1 MNGAIAVGVFDGMH
15 LGHRALLTRALER
28 AAGEPTVA
36 VSFDPHPD
44 VVLAR
49 EFRPFAPLTPLPE
62 KQARIERMGIA
73 LRVLPFTRELARLE
87 PEVFVERHLVQPL
100 APRWLVVG
108 EDFALGRARA
118 GNVARLRELGR
129 QFGFE
134 VDALPLHV
142 ADGAPVTSTRIR
154 ELLAQGGVAEAAR
167 LLGRP
172 YGFTA
177 LVVGG
182 DRVGRTLGFPTANL
196 RLHDEQ
202 QVPAHG
208 IYAVWA
214 RLAGERT
221 WHMGAMSIGV
231 RPTFGG
237 GLRTLEVHLLDWD
250 GDLYGRDLQVSFAD
264 WIRPEQAFAGSD
276 ALVTAMHADVAE
288 TRERLARLGPPEDE
302 FAPAPRRPADRAAQ
316 AARGPAADPPK

>member
-1 MNGAIAVGVFDGMH
+1 MSGAVAVGVFDGVH
-15 LGHRALLTRALER
+15 LGHRALFARALER
-28 AAGEPTVA
+28 AEGEPTVA
-36 VSFDPHPD
+36 VSFEPHPD

-62 KQARIERMGIA
+62 KQSRITRLGID
-73 LRVLPFTRELARLE
+73 LRVLAFTRELAALE
-87 PEVFVERHLVQPL
+87 PEVFVQRHLVDPFE
-100 APRWLVVG
+100 PRWLVVG

-118 GNVARLRELGR
+118 GNVARLRELGKHH
-129 QFGFE
+129 GFQ

-142 ADGAPVTSTRIR
+142 ADGAPVTSSRIR
-154 ELLAQGGVAEAAR
+154 ALLTEGRVAEAAR

-182 DRVGRTLGFPTANL
+182 DRLGRTLGFPTANL

-202 QVPAHG
+202 QIPAHG

-214 RLAGERT
+214 RLAGEPA
-221 WHMGAMSIGV
+221 WHMGAMSVGV

-237 GLRTLEVHLLDWD
+237 GLRTLEVHLLDWS
-250 GDLYGRDLQVSFAD
+250 GDVYGRDLEVAFAD
-264 WIRPEQAFAGSD
+264 WLRPERAFGGAE
-276 ALVTAMHADVAE
+276 ALVEAMHADVAE
-288 TRERLARLGPPEDE
+288 TRLRLARTGPPEE
-302 FAPAPRRPADRAAQ
+302 PSAATAPKPSA
-316 AARGPAADPPK
+316 K